1 MKYFTTTGSPPGF
14 IALLFGAMMLGL
26 VSQGALAAGTL
37 SGTTIS
43 NSATLDYSV
52 GGFGQAPVTSAPS
65 TFVVD
70 NKVNLT
76 VSKLADA
83 TILPNSTNQVL
94 YFQVTN
100 NGNTNQSYALS
111 TSVNGVPTAT
121 MTNIRIYNDNG
132 ATPGV
137 YDGTNTLYVAGAA
150 TVAPDGNI
158 KVLVLADQTAPTAVN
173 GNTAAYNLIAQT
185 TNAGTATITANNSGT
200 GNTAGVD
207 VVWADIAGS
216 EATDTAT
223 DGRHSA
229 FATYTVAIT
238 VPTVVKTAALLCD
251 PYTATLAN
259 AKNIPGA
266 MTQWTITVNNPGA
279 TPVILTTISDALT
292 NVTLDPGQVGSLTAP
307 VSAATCVPG
316 AAGPTATGFHVTASA
331 NRNIGGTVNTT
342 SHYFTSAND
351 ADGVDENAGTITA
364 TFATVLPVD
373 GAHPTAGQL
382 NAGETVTIIFNTTV
396 N

>member
-1 MKYFTTTGSPPGF
+1 MKHITTTGSPPGF
-14 IALLFGAMMLGL
+14 IALLFGALMLGL

-37 SGTTIS
+37 SGVTIS
-43 NSATLDYSV
+43 NSATLGYSV
-52 GGFGQAPVTSAPS
+52 GGVGQAPVTSAAA

-100 NGNTNQSYALS
+100 NGNTDQSYALS

-121 MTNIRIYNDNG
+121 MTNFRIYNDDG
-132 ATPGV
+132 GSGPGV

-150 TVAPDGNI
+150 TVIPDGNI
-158 KVLVLADQTAPTAVN
+158 KVLVLADQTAPTAAN
-173 GNTAAYNLIAQT
+173 GDTAAYNLIAQT
-185 TNAGTATITANNSGT
+185 TDAGTATVTANNSGT
-200 GNTAGVD
+200 GNTGGVD
-207 VVWADIAGS
+207 VVWADSAGS
-216 EATDTAT
+216 GDAIT
-223 DGRHSA
+223 DGKHSA
-229 FATYTVAIT
+229 FATYTVSIT
-238 VPTVVKTAALLCD
+238 VPTVVKSASLLCD
-251 PYTATLAN
+251 PYTAVLAN

-266 MTQWTITVNNPGA
+266 MTQWTITVTNPSA
-279 TPVILTTISDALT
+279 TAVILTSISDALT
-292 NVTLDPGQVGSLTAP
+292 NLTLDPGQVGALTVP
-307 VSAATCVPG
+307 VSAATCLAGTP
-316 AAGPTATGFHVTASA
+316 GPTATGFHVTASA
-331 NRNIGGTVNTT
+331 ARNIGGTAATV

-351 ADGVDENAGTITA
+351 GDGVDENAGTITA

-373 GAHPTAGQL
+373 GAHPSAGQL
-382 NAGETVTIIFNTTV
+382 NAGESVTIIFNTTV